1 MSSNLNTTL
10 LFIDS
15 DVYLFSIIC
24 FLQKMYNTYLMPKK
38 ENMASNILKWRK
50 CEFTLFSPFFWE
62 IHFTFADNVDM
73 PHCSA
78 SGWSKRGLVV
88 QSQPEQNIGPM
99 YNIHSS
105 SFAAVTAATDMKSLL
120 NGVGQHSAMLA
131 FPSLRIPVK
140 PCWSGLGMAGCDSP
154 LSHSSG

>member
-10 LFIDS
+10 LFMDS

-24 FLQKMYNTYLMPKK
+24 FLQKMYNTYLMSKK
-38 ENMASNILKWRK
+38 ENMASYILKWRK

-78 SGWSKRGLVV
+78 SGWGKRGQEV
-88 QSQPEQNIGPM
+88 QSQLEQNVGSM
-99 YNIHSS
+99 YNIHTS
-105 SFAAVTAATDMKSLL
+105 SFAVTAAADMKSLL
-120 NGVGQHSAMLA
+120 NGIAQHTPIRA
-131 FPSLRIPVK
+131 FPSHRIPVQ
-140 PCWSGLGMAGCDSP
+140 PCWSGLSLAGCDSP